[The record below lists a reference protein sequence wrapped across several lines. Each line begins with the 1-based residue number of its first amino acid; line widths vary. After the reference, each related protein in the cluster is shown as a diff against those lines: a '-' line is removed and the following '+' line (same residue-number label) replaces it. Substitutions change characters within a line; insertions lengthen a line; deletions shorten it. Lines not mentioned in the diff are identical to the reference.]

1 MVYFARMTPPRMN
14 VQSNVTKTKERFY
27 APHTKILS
35 DANHNHCVLQD
46 PKTPKGNIVLPIP
59 FAQKSASGMRYNVR
73 MGLTREVA
81 KMQIYVLQGRRTSM
95 EIFVLQ
101 DAHQNAQ
108 IHNSS
113 ASAPCKAMGA
123 GDNRSA
129 LSRNSMSMESFV
141 QKYVPKHAQIE
152 SLECMEEVIL
162 EDVW

>member
-14 VQSNVTKTKERFY
+14 AQSNVTKTKERCY
-27 APHTKILS
+27 APHTKILW

-59 FAQKSASGMRYNVR
+59 FVQKSASGMRYNAL
-73 MGLTREVA
+73 MGWTREA
-81 KMQIYVLQGRRTSM
+81 ARMQICVLQERRTSM

-101 DAHQNAQ
+101 DAHQNALTL
-108 IHNSS
+108 NSS
-113 ASAPCKAMGA
+113 ASAPCKVMDA
-123 GDNRSA
+123 GDNPSA
-129 LSRNSMSMESFV
+129 LNRNWMSMESFV